1 MKKLLALVAAIII
14 LGAIVAGG
22 YFAFKAIREGSSTV
36 VSENVN
42 EEERKAKETQE
53 RKDQQDLLLEKL
65 KVLFEQKSSGTSYFI
80 AIYDLNN
87 DELFGLD
94 GAKAQHAASV
104 SKVLT
109 AVYTFHLAE
118 ESKLKLS
125 DPLGAYNVETQIMFL
140 VNQSSQDSWDLID
153 DLVGRKS
160 QNAYAKSIGLKS
172 VDLRKGVNKMSPKD
186 ATMLLVKLV
195 KGELISEQNRNKL
208 FSYMQNTESEDL
220 FSTGFP
226 KGTIFYHKT
235 GKYLGEAHDSAYVK
249 HERNP
254 FVLTVFSENNTSQG
268 AAGRGKIMSLVAL
281 EVYNY
286 FDSL

>member
-1 MKKLLALVAAIII
+1 MKKLLPLVAIIII

-22 YFAFKAIREGSSTV
+22 YFAFKAIREEGSTV
-36 VSENVN
+36 VFENLSD
-42 EEERKAKETQE
+42 EEQKAKESKE

-65 KVLFEQKSSGTSYFI
+65 KVLFEQKSAGTSYYI
-80 AIYDLNN
+80 AIYDLTN
-87 DELFGLD
+87 EEPFGLD
-94 GAKAQHAASV
+94 DTKPQHAASV

-109 AVYTFHLAE
+109 AVYTYHLAE
-118 ESKLKLS
+118 EGKIKLS
-125 DPLGAYNVETQIMFL
+125 DPLGAYNVESQIMFL

-160 QNAYAKSIGLKS
+160 QNTYAKSIGLKS
-172 VDLRKGVNKMSPKD
+172 IDLRKGVNKMSPRD
-186 ATMLLVKLV
+186 ATMLLVKLA
-195 KGELISEQNRNKL
+195 KKELISEQNRNKL

-220 FSTGFP
+220 LSLGFP

-254 FVLTVFSENNTSQG
+254 FVLTIFSENNTSQG